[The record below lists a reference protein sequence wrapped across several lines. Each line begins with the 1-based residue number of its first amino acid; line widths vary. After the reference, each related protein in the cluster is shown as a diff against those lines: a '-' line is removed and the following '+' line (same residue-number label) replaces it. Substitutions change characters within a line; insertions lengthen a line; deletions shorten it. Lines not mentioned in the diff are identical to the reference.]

1 MTVAVTLLGPQR
13 RPTLGRVVD
22 SLGVDGPMA
31 VVTAGWQDREADDTE
46 LAAFLG
52 GRAENLRLHARWLE
66 VLQSDQEYARVEREH
81 RSVLD
86 ELQEYY
92 VVRLDH
98 ALQAA
103 ADVALR
109 ADGHPRTRAMALEDA
124 LATIRL
130 IDATHLGRVRAL
142 HDAFLEAWHPE
153 DRDVIATHRAAV
165 REVLSRATCLVVAGG
180 HVGVLLRVLRLF
192 GVGALVPPRV
202 IAWSAGAMALAE
214 RVVLFHDRVAQGTAQ
229 TEMFDEGLGVAP
241 GLVLLP
247 HARRRLRTDDLPRMS
262 LLARRF
268 EPAQCLVLDDGVRL
282 DLGEAGALPAE
293 ARVVEAGGRI
303 VEVGA
308 A

>member
-13 RPTLGRVVD
+13 RPTLDRVVH
-22 SLGVDGPMA
+22 SLGVDGPIA
-31 VVTAGWQDREADDTE
+31 TVTAGWQDREAEDTE
-46 LAAFLG
+46 LAALLD

-66 VLQSDQEYARVEREH
+66 VLHSDQEYARVEREH

-86 ELQEYY
+86 ELQQYY

-103 ADVALR
+103 ADVAQR
-109 ADGHPRTRAMALEDA
+109 PDGHPRTRAMAVEDA
-124 LATIRL
+124 LATVRL
-130 IDATHLGRVRAL
+130 IDATHLGRVREL

-153 DRDVIATHRAAV
+153 ERDVIATHRAEV
-165 REVLSRATCLVVAGG
+165 RDVLSRATCLVVAGG
-180 HVGVLLRVLRLF
+180 HVGVLLRVMRLF
-192 GVGALVPPRV
+192 GVGALLPPRV
-202 IAWSAGAMALAE
+202 IAWSAGAMTLAE

-229 TEMFDEGLGVAP
+229 TEMFDEGLGVVP

-247 HARRRLRTDDLPRMS
+247 HARRRLRTDDLSRMS

-268 EPAQCLVLDDGVRL
+268 EPALCLVLDDGVRL
-282 DLGEAGALPAE
+282 DLGEAGSLPAE
-293 ARVVEAGGRI
+293 ARVVEASGRI
-303 VEVGA
+303 VEIGA